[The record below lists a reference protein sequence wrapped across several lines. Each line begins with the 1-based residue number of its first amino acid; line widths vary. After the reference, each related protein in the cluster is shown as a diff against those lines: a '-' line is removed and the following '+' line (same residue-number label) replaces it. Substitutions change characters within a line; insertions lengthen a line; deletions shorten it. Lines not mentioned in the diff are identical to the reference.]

1 MCKCNDFP
9 VIKKDRKGIF
19 SEYIFHNRNTAAIL
33 YKELRL
39 YDVKRERSGLFH
51 RHLVY
56 PSLMATALK
65 IRGEE
70 FVHDLTRHVRVDET
84 PRHDQHIGIVVLTA
98 QMGDFRNPAQ
108 ACAYALV
115 LVQRHADAFTAAA
128 DGYAR
133 IAFPVFYSLGQR
145 MGIVA

>member
-1 MCKCNDFP
+1 
-9 VIKKDRKGIF
+9 
-19 SEYIFHNRNTAAIL
+19 
-33 YKELRL
+33 
-39 YDVKRERSGLFH
+39 
-51 RHLVY
+51 
-56 PSLMATALK
+56 MATALK

-145 MGIVA
+145 MGIVGIVATGFRIRAEILIGIAFFGEVFLHELLECVSCVV